1 MKLVQRN
8 LLLFSHIKVTGMKR
22 KVDIGLNLVKEP
34 SGTALKWLI
43 GIIFVL
49 QSQKLEIGIRAQL
62 IFY

>member
-8 LLLFSHIKVTGMKR
+8 LLLFSHINVTGMKR

-34 SGTALKWLI
+34 SGTVLKWLI